1 MFVWLRG
8 QGFESSANKV
18 FQKEKLLIQRQEY
31 TVLKKE
37 VSSAGAL
44 VLGSL
49 A

>member
-8 QGFESSANKV
+8 QGFESSVNKV
-18 FQKEKLLIQRQEY
+18 SQKVKLLIQRQEE
-31 TVLKKE
+31 KE